1 MGKTKLQSWD
11 MEQQETGLPNKNLL
25 FVSAHLKTKT
35 NKTTR
40 KKKKDLKQKLQ
51 SFILWKHV
59 FLPGKFLIASN
70 LVEHINSLCN

>member
-1 MGKTKLQSWD
+1 MHIWKQKQTK
-11 MEQQETGLPNKNLL
+11 QQE
-25 FVSAHLKTKT
+25 
-35 NKTTR
+35 
-40 KKKKDLKQKLQ
+40 KKKELKQKLQ

>member
-1 MGKTKLQSWD
+1 MGETKLQSWD

-35 NKTTR
+35 NKT
-40 KKKKDLKQKLQ
+40 DLKQKLQ
-51 SFILWKHV
+51 SFVLWKHV